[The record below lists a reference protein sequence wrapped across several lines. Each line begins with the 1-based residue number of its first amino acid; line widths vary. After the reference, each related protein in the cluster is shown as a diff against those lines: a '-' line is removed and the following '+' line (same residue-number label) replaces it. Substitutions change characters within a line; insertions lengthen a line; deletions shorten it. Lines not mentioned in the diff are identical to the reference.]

1 MKIIYCTTIL
11 LLLSGCIVFP
21 YERTFIPPLR
31 GRVINGATGKP
42 IGDARI
48 IIITKIS
55 KRTEFQQ
62 KKNSDIN
69 GFFTTNEIKQKFF
82 LTYIGSPGC
91 YPSPYCYHETQM
103 IFVVIKD
110 DFKTCKKEISGRD
123 IFENPHANNKE
134 IILYLYPNNE

>member
-1 MKIIYCTTIL
+1 MKIIYCITIL

-31 GRVINGATGKP
+31 GWVINGSTGKP
-42 IGDARI
+42 IGDAQI
-48 IIITKIS
+48 IIIIKIS

-82 LTYIGSPGC
+82 LTYIGSPGR
-91 YPSPYCYHETQM
+91 YPFPYYYDETQM
-103 IFVVIKD
+103 IFVVTKD
-110 DFKTCKKEISGRD
+110 AFKTCKKEISGRD